1 MRPSRIVATAVTL
14 LIATIAPPPPVLLVW
29 NTTASV
35 PVGLYALTHT
45 TPQRGDLLVIRLPP
59 SMQLFT
65 VSHGILSPNTPLLK
79 PIAALVGDRA
89 CRFGTAI
96 TINGQHAAT
105 ARLLDRYGRRLPT
118 WQGCQRLSPFKVFIL
133 APHPNS
139 FDSRYCGAL
148 PLNRA
153 LGVARA
159 LFVLP
164 E

>member
-1 MRPSRIVATAVTL
+1 MIARRIAPAAVAL
-14 LIATIAPPPPVLLVW
+14 LITTIAPAPPVFLVW

-35 PVGLYALTHT
+35 PVGLYALTQT

-59 SMQLFT
+59 SMQLLA
-65 VSHGILSPNTPLLK
+65 VSRGILSPKTPLLK
-79 PIAALVGDRA
+79 PVVALAGDRV

-96 TINGQHAAT
+96 NINGHYAAT

-118 WQGCQRLSPFKVFIL
+118 WQGCRRLSSFEVFIL

-148 PLNRA
+148 PLKLA

-159 LFVLP
+159 LVVLP